1 MRYKYNARTQ
11 QGELQAGFVDASGKE
26 AALDILRGHSLF
38 ILSIEETGGPSWYV
52 NVFGFLNRVK
62 IKDLMVFSREFSIL
76 LDSKVSLSDSL
87 RTLETQTHK
96 ALLKEAVHE
105 VYEGVSA
112 GLSLSQAMERHSDI
126 FSEFFINMI
135 RPAEITGRLDQAM
148 GFLADYLEKEAL
160 WVSRIRNALIY
171 PAAILVLFGFVSLFM
186 LVYVFPQLEP
196 IFADSNVA
204 LPLITKI
211 FLGAGGFIGHWWLA
225 IILIGILFIVLIV
238 DYMRSNEGRI
248 VADELKLRLPVFG
261 KLYKKIYVARFAE
274 AVSILIKGGVPLVQ
288 GVEIVGHSIQNSIYA
303 VVLHEVS
310 EGVRRGDTLSALLTA
325 NPDYFPSLIGEMVAV
340 GEGSGRMD
348 EVLSKIAV
356 LYTREVNDI
365 LSNLIELIQP
375 ALIVVI
381 GGFVGLLFA
390 SILVPI
396 YNLTSAF

>member
-11 QGELQAGFVDASGKE
+11 QGELQAGFVDASGKD
-26 AALDILRGHSLF
+26 AALDILRGHNLF
-38 ILSIEETGGPSWYV
+38 ILSLDETGGPLWYERA
-52 NVFGFLNRVK
+52 FGFLNRVK
-62 IKDLMVFSREFSIL
+62 IKDLMVFTREFSIL
-76 LDSKVSLSDSL
+76 LDSKVSLGDSL
-87 RTLETQTHK
+87 RILETQTHK

-186 LVYVFPQLEP
+186 MVYVFPQLEP
-196 IFADSNVA
+196 VFADSNVA

-211 FLGAGGFIGHWWLA
+211 FLGAGGFIGRWWLA
-225 IILIGILFIVLIV
+225 IILLSVLFIVLIA
-238 DYMRSNEGRI
+238 DYLRSNEGKI
-248 VADELKLRLPVFG
+248 VADELKLRLPIFG

-274 AVSILIKGGVPLVQ
+274 ATSILIKGGVPLVQ

-303 VVLHEVS
+303 SVLHEVS

-325 NPDYFPSLIGEMVAV
+325 NPDYFPSSIGEMVAV

>member
-1 MRYKYNARTQ
+1 M
-11 QGELQAGFVDASGKE
+11 QAGFVDASGKD
-26 AALDILRGHSLF
+26 AALDILRGHNLF
-38 ILSIEETGGPSWYV
+38 ILSLDETGGPTWYERA
-52 NVFGFLNRVK
+52 FGFLNRVK
-62 IKDLMVFSREFSIL
+62 IKDLMVFTREFSIL
-76 LDSKVSLSDSL
+76 LDSKVSLGDSL
-87 RTLETQTHK
+87 RILETQTHK

-186 LVYVFPQLEP
+186 MVYVFPQLEP
-196 IFADSNVA
+196 VFADSNVA

-211 FLGAGGFIGHWWLA
+211 FLGAGGFIGRWWLA
-225 IILIGILFIVLIV
+225 IILLSVLFIVLIA
-238 DYMRSNEGRI
+238 DYLRSNEGKI
-248 VADELKLRLPVFG
+248 VADELKLRLPIFG

-274 AVSILIKGGVPLVQ
+274 ATSILIKGGVPLVQ

-303 VVLHEVS
+303 SVLHEVS

-325 NPDYFPSLIGEMVAV
+325 NPDYFPSSIGEMVAV